1 MAKRNLWTRE
11 QLILAINLYCKTPF
25 GKLDHR
31 NPDVIDLSEKIGRT
45 PSAVAWKL
53 VNFASLD
60 PSLHKRGIK
69 GADRRGKLT
78 EDIWEDFYND
88 WDRLAYES
96 ELLLAQWKGRDL
108 ETEFLED
115 LFWLPPGKERE
126 RMVRTRVNQSFFR
139 SMILASYGNK
149 CCITGLENV
158 EFLVAGHIT
167 PWSEDE
173 KNRINPHNGLCINAL
188 HDKAYE
194 RGLISITGEYEIRV
208 SQKLLKTQSESPDIF
223 NYFGRYEG
231 ERLILP
237 KRFLPDPILL
247 EQHFQNRFQKQVF

>member
-1 MAKRNLWTRE
+1 MAQRHLWTRE

-158 EFLVAGHIT
+158 EFLVAG
-167 PWSEDE
+167 
-173 KNRINPHNGLCINAL
+173 
-188 HDKAYE
+188 
-194 RGLISITGEYEIRV
+194 
-208 SQKLLKTQSESPDIF
+208 QSPDIF